1 MSELHYSDLNIAY
14 SNLNI
19 ASYLFLNIYATVN
32 SAHLI
37 QKFKGFV
44 LRNRF
49 MHRPIVVNENIV
61 LVSAKTLYWV
71 WEPFLFN
78 LKRCQSVTWS
88 TRELQ
93 IG

>member
-1 MSELHYSDLNIAY
+1 MLELHYSDLNIDA
-14 SNLNI
+14 
-19 ASYLFLNIYATVN
+19 YLFLNIYATAN
-32 SAHLI
+32 NAHLI

-44 LRNRF
+44 LRDRF
-49 MHRPIVVNENIV
+49 MNRPIVVNENIV

-88 TRELQ
+88 ARELQ